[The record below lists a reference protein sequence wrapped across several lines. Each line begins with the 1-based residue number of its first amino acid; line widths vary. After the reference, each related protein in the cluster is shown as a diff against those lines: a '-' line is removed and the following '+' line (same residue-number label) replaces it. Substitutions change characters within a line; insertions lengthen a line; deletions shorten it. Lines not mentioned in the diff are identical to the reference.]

1 MVARAPHAAVA
12 ALVLG
17 AASLIPGPAADAGGR
32 TAPARYSAVR
42 SVPGEVLVRYRRGVD
57 RRERAAIRREARVR
71 LEERLPLPR
80 LELVRVVGGR
90 GVAKSVAELE
100 DLAGVAYAEPNFR
113 YRIDATMP
121 DDPMFGDQW
130 ALDKIDAP
138 EVWDTA
144 TGIPE
149 VVVAVL
155 DTGLEHLHPDLDENR
170 WMNTGEIPLNVN
182 DDDNNDFV
190 DDDAGWDFVGDDN
203 DPRDANGHGSH
214 VAGILGAEGNN
225 TTGVAG
231 VNWDV
236 SIMPLRVCDAGGFC
250 DSASIIE
257 GIDYA
262 GDMGA
267 HVANMSFSG
276 GAFSLAQKTAID
288 AAGDTLF
295 VTSAGNSGSNND
307 ATPQYPCNY
316 TSANLICVAASTET
330 DSRWPSSNF
339 GATSVDLAAP
349 GDDVLS
355 TYVHFDTPYPF
366 DDSLEGAPMWD
377 FVEEATPEPLKWERT
392 TEASQS
398 ATHSLA
404 DSFDD
409 DYATSDDVAVTT
421 TSPVDLGGRSGCS
434 LQYWLKLETEAG
446 DDWLRVEAA
455 HGATPTDFELIDR
468 WSGTSDEI
476 FLSFTSDLGEFD
488 GDTQTG
494 LRFRLE
500 ADDDTIV
507 GDGAHV
513 DDVTLRCPAESYG
526 PSDGYALIEGT
537 SMAAPHVA
545 GAGALLRS
553 EEPGATVSELKAAIL
568 GSVDPAPAFA
578 GITVTGGRLN
588 LNRALAFLTDVSP
601 PGAPV
606 PVAPGDGTT
615 VTTASPTFAW
625 EASADPESGV
635 AKYQLFVDGSLN
647 REVSGGSTS
656 ATPVAALSE
665 GPHTWFVR
673 VVNGVGLTADS
684 PTRSFTTDPAESHG
698 RSVSLKLRKHLIAR
712 GSLAEADG
720 FAGCVQGATVRLQR
734 KRRGAWRTIETV
746 TPKSTGAFRAK
757 IKDRPGR
764 YRASVSETTVGNDVC
779 GAAVSRSVRHRH

>member
-1 MVARAPHAAVA
+1 MDARASHATLA

-17 AASLIPGPAADAGGR
+17 AASLIPGPAAGAGAR
-32 TAPARYSAVR
+32 AAPALKGSVR
-42 SVPGEVLVRYRRGVD
+42 AVPGEVLVRYRRGVD
-57 RRERAAIRREARVR
+57 PRERAAIRRAVGVR

-80 LELVRVVGGR
+80 LELVRTTRGR
-90 GVAKSVAELE
+90 GVARFVADLE
-100 DLAGVAYAEPNFR
+100 DLTGVAYAEPNFR
-113 YRIDATMP
+113 YRIDAQMP
-121 DDPMFGDQW
+121 NDPMFDEQW
-130 ALDKIDAP
+130 GLVQIDAP
-138 EVWDTA
+138 EAWDVTI
-144 TGIPE
+144 GSGG

-155 DTGLEHLHPDLDENR
+155 DTGLEHLHPDLVGNR
-170 WMNTGEIPLNVN
+170 WQNSGDDPFDNEDN
-182 DDDNNDFV
+182 DGNGFIN
-190 DDDAGWDFVGDDN
+190 DDAGWDFVGDDN

-214 VAGILGAEGNN
+214 VAGILGAEGDNGI
-225 TTGVAG
+225 GVAG
-231 VNWDV
+231 LNWDV
-236 SIMPLRVCDAGGFC
+236 SIMPLRVCDAGGSC
-250 DSASIIE
+250 DSAAIVQA
-257 GIDYA
+257 IDYA

-276 GAFSLAQKTAID
+276 GAFSLAQKSAID
-288 AAGDTLF
+288 AAADTLF
-295 VTSAGNSGSNND
+295 VTSAGNAGTNND
-307 ATPQYPCNY
+307 VVPQYPCSY
-316 TSANLICVAASTET
+316 TSSNLICVSASNAA
-330 DSRWPSSNF
+330 DGQWPNSNF

-355 TYVHFDTPYPF
+355 TFVDFDTPFPR
-366 DDSLEGAPMWD
+366 DDLEGVPQWD
-377 FVEEATPEPLKWERT
+377 FVDESTPDPLKWERT
-392 TEASQS
+392 TEASHS

-404 DSFDD
+404 DSFGGNYAPDD
-409 DYATSDDVAVTT
+409 MVAVAT

-434 LQYWLKLETEAG
+434 MQYRLRLQTEAG

-455 HGATPTDFELIDR
+455 HGASPFEPVDE
-468 WSGTSDEI
+468 WSGTSDGA
-476 FLSFTSDLGEFD
+476 FLPFTSDLGEFD
-488 GDTQTG
+488 GESQTG
-494 LRFRLE
+494 LGFTL
-500 ADDDTIV
+500 APDDDTIV
-507 GDGAHV
+507 QDGAHV
-513 DDVTLRCPAESYG
+513 DDVTVRCPAESYG

-537 SMAAPHVA
+537 SMAVPHVA
-545 GAGALLRS
+545 GTAALLRS
-553 EEPGATVSELKAAIL
+553 EEPGAAASELKAAIL